1 MNEVIVEILQ
11 IFFYSMI
18 PSLEALY
25 IVPLLAMHTYGWTW
39 WQAMPLS
46 ILGNIF
52 LVPFILL
59 FFKRV
64 ECYLSKYPRIKRAMD
79 WSFPI
84 VRRRADKRIEKYQEL
99 ALIVFVAVPLPLTG
113 AGLGSLI
120 AYLFDLP
127 VKKSFLMIFFG
138 VIISTTITTVFYI
151 STKQFLFK

>member
-18 PSLEALY
+18 PSLEARY

-64 ECYLSKYPRIKRAMD
+64 ECYLSQYPRIKRAMD
-79 WSFPI
+79 WGFPI

-127 VKKSFLMIFFG
+127 VKKSFIMIFIG

-151 STKQFLFK
+151 STKQFLF